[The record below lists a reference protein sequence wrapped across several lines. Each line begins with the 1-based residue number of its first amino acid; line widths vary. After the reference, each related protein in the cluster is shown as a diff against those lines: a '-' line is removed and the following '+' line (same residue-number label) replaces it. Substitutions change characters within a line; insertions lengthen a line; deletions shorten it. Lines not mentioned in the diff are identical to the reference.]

1 MMGCYE
7 VKDDTTIEITELPIG
22 KWTRD
27 YKTFLE
33 ELMAKDEI
41 EEIRE
46 YHMENRVHFIVS
58 SPKLKEL
65 ERTNGVS
72 KYFKLSG
79 SLAATQYVLFNHEG
93 KIKRYDDEIH
103 ILREYFPL
111 RG

>member
-1 MMGCYE
+1 VG
-7 VKDDTTIEITELPIG
+7 
-22 KWTRD
+22 
-27 YKTFLE
+27 
-33 ELMAKDEI
+33 
-41 EEIRE
+41 
-46 YHMENRVHFIVS
+46 
-58 SPKLKEL
+58 
-65 ERTNGVS
+65 TNGVS